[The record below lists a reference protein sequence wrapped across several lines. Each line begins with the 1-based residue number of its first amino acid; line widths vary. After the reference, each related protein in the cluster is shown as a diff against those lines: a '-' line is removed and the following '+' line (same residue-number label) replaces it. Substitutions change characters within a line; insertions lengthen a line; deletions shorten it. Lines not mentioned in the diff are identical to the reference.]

1 MPGEFDQITNALKN
15 AYPDVSVEAMVN
27 EETPF
32 RKALNRNVPAGSRS
46 AGEGI
51 LKFGAN
57 FAPPQNVG
65 ATNDGASYPVP
76 VDRTQD
82 QLTLRPQMFVGSFQ
96 IGQITK
102 VAANTNKGAF
112 NGGELRRRT
121 EETITDLGKH
131 MERIYS
137 GTHGTG
143 RVAVLDGVTAPT
155 TTTFRVRKPELATL
169 LKENLRITVRT
180 TDGGNTR
187 TGATNTGPD
196 NVRITIVDRAT
207 GDVTYT
213 PASNEAAS
221 TAAHHVHVV
230 TEATQVIA
238 PNWSSAGTSNVP
250 FGLRGAV
257 DDGTLAPYW
266 MELSR
271 TTYPKLKGTVKSN
284 AGSLRNLTEQLLINT
299 CHEIRQ
305 VSGKRPTDIWTN
317 TGQVEKYIE
326 FVAPDRR
333 YTVAGSGVQ
342 GMGTGYKE
350 DSLVH
355 YAPGVSLKF
364 NIGLEI
370 IPRELYLLNWET
382 FFLYRAKALGWWDEG
397 EMLKPLPGTNTYKTA
412 FFAGINAVE
421 NMGCTM
427 PLANAV
433 LKDLRDPLIGD

>member
-1 MPGEFDQITNALKN
+1 MAGEFDQITNALKS
-15 AYPDVSVEAMVN
+15 AYPPVAVEAMVN

-32 RKALNRNVPAGSRS
+32 RKALSREVPAGSRS

-57 FAPPQNVG
+57 FNPPQNIGV
-65 ATNDGASYPVP
+65 TNDGAAYPVP
-76 VDRTQD
+76 KDRTQD

-102 VAANTNKGAF
+102 VAASSNKGAF

-121 EETITDLGKH
+121 EETLTDLGKH

-143 RVAVLDGVTAPT
+143 RIGVTDGGTVST
-155 TTTFRVRKPELATL
+155 TSFVLRKPELAQL
-169 LKENLRITVRT
+169 FRENMKISVRT
-180 TDGGNTR
+180 ADGGSTI
-187 TGATNTGPD
+187 TGAGAAGPD
-196 NVRITIVDRAT
+196 NVTVTAINRTTGAIT
-207 GDVTYT
+207 YS
-213 PASNEAAS
+213 PASTDTVTAAS
-221 TAAHHVHVV
+221 AHHVHVV
-230 TEATQVIA
+230 TQAAQVIA
-238 PNWSSAGTSNVP
+238 PNWASAGTSNVP

-271 TTYPKLKGTVKSN
+271 TTYPKLKGTVKS
-284 AGSLRNLTEQLLINT
+284 AGGALRNLTESLLINT
-299 CHEIRQ
+299 VHELRQ
-305 VSGKRPTDIWTN
+305 LSGKRPTDIWCN

-333 YTVAGSGVQ
+333 YTVSSGVQ

-355 YAPGVSLKF
+355 YAPGVALKF

-382 FFLYRAKALGWWDEG
+382 FFLYRAKELGWWSEG
-397 EMLKPLPGTNTYKTA
+397 EMLKPLPGTNTYTTA
-412 FFAGINAVE
+412 FFAGLNAVE
-421 NMGCTM
+421 NMGCVF
-427 PLANAV
+427 PGANAV
-433 LKDLRDPLIGD
+433 IKDLRDPLIGD